1 MNLFTEQDIH
11 DLDVELKVGL
21 LATVTPQGE
30 PHLTMLSSIRP
41 YAPDKLVWGQFTEG
55 LSKSYILENPN
66 CGFLIMSLDKQL
78 WMGKAK
84 YTHKSKQGP
93 EMENYNNL
101 AMFRYNAYFGVHTA
115 YYMDLVSQSGRMA
128 LPMGNVIFAAIKTIL
143 ARTLARKNTQP
154 KVLNP
159 WIHGLLNKLDNLK
172 FISYVDADGF
182 PVVLP
187 VIQTQALDANRVV
200 FALGAFSQELRN
212 IPAGVRMAV
221 FGMSFSM
228 ETVLMRGDFAGI
240 HPVAGIPAGVVSVD
254 WVYNSMPPVPQQIYP
269 PVKVEAV
276 REF

>member
-1 MNLFTEQDIH
+1 MNLFTEKEIR

-30 PHLTMLSSIRP
+30 PHLTMLSTIRP

-55 LSKSYILENPN
+55 LSKGYILENPQ

-78 WMGKAK
+78 WMGKAS
-84 YTHKSKQGP
+84 YTHKSKQGS

-101 AMFRYNAYFGVHTA
+101 AMFRYNAYFGVHTV
-115 YYMDLVSQSGRMA
+115 YYMDLVSQSGRMS
-128 LPMGNVIFAAIKTIL
+128 LPMSNVIFAAIKTIIARSL
-143 ARTLARKNTQP
+143 AKKQTEP
-154 KVLNP
+154 KVLNS
-159 WIHGLLNKLDNLK
+159 WIHGLFNKLDNLK

-187 VIQTQALDANRVV
+187 VIQTQALDAYRVV
-200 FALGAFSQELRN
+200 FALGAFSEELRR
-212 IPAGVRMAV
+212 IPVGVRMVV

-228 ETVLMRGDFAGI
+228 ETVLMRGDFTGI
-240 HPVAGIPAGVVSVD
+240 QPVAGIPSGIVSID
-254 WVYNSMPPVPQQIYP
+254 WVYNSMPPVPQQIYLP
-269 PVKVEAV
+269 LKVEPI